1 MTDTFG
7 LGSLFQEEGPGR
19 TGAPRLLPVIDAP
32 PFIRKVDDDRSF
44 GDYFQSDKNVIDRVK
59 DYFEPEYEQGSF
71 GSFQRDD
78 DRIVRFGLPEEF
90 SQTEILRALED
101 IKSSPTGSTLADRRD
116 VTEVAKR
123 LEGLPENDPIFA
135 GSPLDALS
143 ADIDKTLA
151 DLKTTPSPSAEEV
164 IDKKMDMDAS
174 TPSLTQ
180 DKIESAAMAAFNDY
194 LEAARGAGPDA
205 PQVKDL
211 DDYKKQFAEATGI
224 DISGK
229 VDKSHALMTFG
240 LALMQNKAGRGFNV
254 GKMLASVGEAGTAAL
269 PALQKAKAQARN
281 DAIAAG
287 KYALEARSA
296 DEAKAAAAREKAMER
311 TDYFV
316 VPKSDDVKGFLA
328 GLGEGRGRLES
339 LSKYEVDKL
348 LKNPEFAKKFDILP
362 GSTWGT
368 VVAEALKTPDGS
380 ALWDDK
386 VQSRSLIPA
395 ITEPLLEIDI
405 SYGKPGTTTEGQYVV
420 RDAQQIRVAEDQL
433 ARMSRDLRKAKQEF
447 IDLGILTGGERNI
460 FTYGIDKLN
469 SLARVAGIE
478 FGSEATETDKINMI
492 LKRLQVKNAAD
503 ILGEAGKTISDGDRA
518 LVAEIVGDIKAGSD
532 IRLIRE
538 KTQKLFNDIIGNTE
552 QNILQG
558 LQNLSRYSG
567 RDYGLNSD
575 QPMSD
580 EEYEELLRYRKGNA

>member
-575 QPMSD
+575 KPMSD

>member
-580 EEYEELLRYRKGNA
+580 EEYEELLRYRKGEA